1 MGVKKKTEKIHK
13 VEKEV
18 TCLRLISSVE
28 MNDGRAVLKPHPL
41 SRLCPASFCGRRS
54 SSSSSSLPDWLGAMR
69 KARSLFEETS
79 CVVYRKVLCDDDDVH
94 IFLW

>member
-1 MGVKKKTEKIHK
+1 MGVKKTEKIHK

-54 SSSSSSLPDWLGAMR
+54 SSSSSLPDWLGAMR

-79 CVVYRKVLCDDDDVH
+79 CVVYRKVLCDDDVH